1 VSEMSNGELARQM
14 AALREAVSLGFDGL
28 NTRLEGLTD
37 QVRVQN
43 GRVTKLE
50 RSTDVGLQRILNLER
65 EIFSSMKRPLT
76 RGDAAIF
83 VAGGAAILAAIRWL
97 PALVGIGQGAP

>member
-1 VSEMSNGELARQM
+1 VTEMSNGELSRQLG
-14 AALREAVSLGFDGL
+14 ALREAVSLGFDGM
-28 NTRLEGLTD
+28 NTRIEGLTE
-37 QVRVQN
+37 QVRAQN

-83 VAGGAAILAAIRWL
+83 VAGAAAILAAIRWL
-97 PALVGIGQGAP
+97 PALIAGSQVVP